1 MDHLNKRFNLDHV
14 NKLMSNERYELL
26 QPKKLIDNL
35 HINETDVVADLG
47 AGAGFFTMPA
57 AKQTNND
64 VYAIDIEPNML
75 KQLGETASKQLIS
88 NINTI
93 ESNLNV
99 IPLENQTLDKVIA
112 AFVLH
117 EVDHLQTTI
126 KEIARVTKHGGKIML
141 IDFKAVHTETGPP
154 LEIRIPSSKLVTLLK
169 DQHFNKIITKEIND
183 SNYMIIAER
192 N

>member
-26 QPKKLIDNL
+26 QPEKLIDNL
-35 HINETDVVADLG
+35 SINENDVVADLG
-47 AGAGFFTMPA
+47 AGAGFFTIPA
-57 AKQTNND
+57 ATQTNNA
-64 VYAIDIEPNML
+64 VYAIDIEPSMI
-75 KQLGETASKQLIS
+75 QLLEEAASKQSIS

-93 ESNLNV
+93 VSNLNV
-99 IPLENQTLDKVIA
+99 IPLADQILDKVIS

-117 EVDHLQTTI
+117 EVDHLDTTI
-126 KEIARVTKHGGKIML
+126 KEIARVTKHGGRIML
-141 IDFKAVHTETGPP
+141 IDFKAIHTEAGPP

-169 DQHFNKIITKEIND
+169 DHHFNNIITKEIND